1 MPKSSPINIK
11 VQNKNKEYLSIN
23 IKDVNKGGQ
32 AFVQVLDRLWIIV
45 VPNIMCTNGII
56 HFNGRK
62 FMLLINLIF

>member
-32 AFVQVLDRLWIIV
+32 GICTSFRSTMIIV

-56 HFNGRK
+56 HLMEEVYAFD
-62 FMLLINLIF
+62 

>member
-1 MPKSSPINIK
+1 MPKSSPLKVLK
-11 VQNKNKEYLSIN
+11 VQKKNKEYLSIN

-56 HFNGRK
+56 HLMEEVYAFD
-62 FMLLINLIF
+62 

>member
-45 VPNIMCTNGII
+45 VPNIYV
-56 HFNGRK
+56 HKWYYSFNGRSLC
-62 FMLLINLIF
+62 F

>member
-45 VPNIMCTNGII
+45 VPNIMCTRWYYS
-56 HFNGRK
+56 FNGRSLC
-62 FMLLINLIF
+62 F

>member
-1 MPKSSPINIK
+1 MPNSSPINIK

-45 VPNIMCTNGII
+45 VPNIMW
-56 HFNGRK
+56 HKWYYSFNGRSLC
-62 FMLLINLIF
+62 F